1 MIVHHLSHSHGYAP
15 SIHVL
20 LVAIAV
26 GIGRGTEAIGVA
38 LPPARANQGGYYL
51 PVLGRIGKGACFALA
66 LCGGLRL
73 VKRREKRSELLGHA
87 LQVKAPAVA
96 VADDSSSCIVLGDEC
111 KAPAS
116 PYIIYIVGRTLGEL
130 KVLEATCRGLADAED
145 LACQLRGCRL
155 VDGLSKGA
163 LGESREGKE

>member
-1 MIVHHLSHSHGYAP
+1 M
-15 SIHVL
+15 L

-26 GIGRGTEAIGVA
+26 GIGRGAEAIGVA
-38 LPPARANQGGYYL
+38 LSPARADQGSYYL
-51 PVLGRIGKGACFALA
+51 PVLWWIGKGACFALA

-73 VKRREKRSELLGHA
+73 IKRREKCSEVLGHA
-87 LQVKAPAVA
+87 LQIKAPTVT

-111 KAPAS
+111 KAPTS

-130 KVLEATCRGLADAED
+130 KVLETTCGGLADAED

-155 VDGLSKGA
+155 VDGLGKGT
-163 LGESREGKE
+163 LCESCEGKK